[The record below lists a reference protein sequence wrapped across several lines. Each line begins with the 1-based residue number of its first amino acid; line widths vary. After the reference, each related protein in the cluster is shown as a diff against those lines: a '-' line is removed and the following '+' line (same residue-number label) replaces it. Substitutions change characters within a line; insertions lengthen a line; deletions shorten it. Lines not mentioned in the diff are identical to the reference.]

1 MAHGVFGSSYFTGS
15 YSVVL
20 VPNINDQTSKINS
33 RDKDQSSCKRH
44 RIRIL
49 FLWSAHPTQGSILSP
64 LQSQIN
70 MNDPRMLRK
79 MVGGYSCQ
87 PADGRPQ
94 PGPPAASEELISIR
108 LRLWYWLLLPI
119 HGNTT
124 GGLLCWDKV
133 ATLPAC
139 KCVICKWFRVFLSPS
154 MVPNW
159 TEHKQC
165 WVCSR
170 FKLSKLKKKK
180 KKVRV
185 MWFTTR
191 SAASGALDVDLF
203 KVYASDYRPSL
214 LFTFTLACLIWPI
227 FAFFCLETRVAS

>member
-1 MAHGVFGSSYFTGS
+1 MMLKANKAHGIHSLSAEHLKLACGLWLMGF
-15 YSVVL
+15 L
-20 VPNINDQTSKINS
+20 V
-33 RDKDQSSCKRH
+33 H
-44 RIRIL
+44 RISQEAT
-49 FLWSAHPTQGSILSP
+49 LWCWSLISMIKLVKLTAEIKTKAHVRGTELEFCFSGLLIQPREAFCHPFSLKSIWMIQGCWE
-64 LQSQIN
+64 
-70 MNDPRMLRK
+70 K
-79 MVGGYSCQ
+79 WWGGYSCQ

-180 KKVRV
+180 KKSESDVIHDKKCCQRCFRC
-185 MWFTTR
+185 WF
-191 SAASGALDVDLF
+191 V
-203 KVYASDYRPSL
+203 
-214 LFTFTLACLIWPI
+214 
-227 FAFFCLETRVAS
+227 